1 LAERRTLQQA
11 PWPILALLTVI
22 HGPTTAMARDDG
34 STAVTVKV
42 ANPLAHA
49 RTSETIVLHLND
61 LRRLFPALD
70 PATTVVAD
78 ASGAELLSQLVDM
91 DGDEVADDLVFQ
103 NDFAPR
109 ASKTFTVQVGVRRQ
123 PRREDYRVYGR
134 FVRERHDDFAWEN
147 DRIAHRMYGPDL
159 ETWTQEPLTSS
170 GVDVWTKRVRKLIVN
185 DWYLTDDYHEDH
197 GEGADL
203 YSVGKSRGCGGLG
216 VYQNGKLALSR
227 NFTTSRVLANGPI
240 RLVFELLYAPWDGGH
255 ARVSETKRVILDAGQ
270 NFDRF
275 ESTFTTEPKSAPLTI
290 GIGIAKH
297 KGGLAESDPH
307 AGWLRTWEP
316 LKQPNGN
323 LGCAIV
329 VPGATADYQVTDTDY
344 LLVTAVPA
352 NGTLVYFAGFGWDRS
367 SDVADSAAWA
377 GLVENQRRE
386 LAAPLQI
393 AISLASPPAPSP
405 HPIGPAASLATRMV
419 ESVIARAPAVLTDQW
434 EYDTGLVL
442 KGIERVALKTKNV
455 AALAYLKRTIDG
467 LIDASGTIKGYR
479 TGEYN
484 IDQINMGRV
493 LFRLWVEAQGRDKER
508 YRKAI
513 ETLRLQMRTHP
524 RTDDGAYWHKQI
536 YPRQMWLDGVYMAS
550 PFLAEYAATFHEPA
564 LFDDVAKQIL
574 LAEEHMRDASTGL
587 LYHGWDEQKKERWA
601 DPKTG
606 RSSQFWGRAM
616 GWYAMAVV
624 DVLDWLPQDHPQ
636 RPAVLGVLQRL
647 AAAIARV
654 QDRTTGVW
662 WQVLDQPGRPGNYR
676 EASASSM
683 FVYALSKG
691 VRSGWLDKVVYGKV
705 ATRGYR
711 GLIAEFVELD
721 GNGHVNLKYVCKVA
735 GLGGNPYRDGSYAYY
750 TSAEVV
756 SNDPKGVGAFLLAA
770 VESE

>member
-1 LAERRTLQQA
+1 
-11 PWPILALLTVI
+11 
-22 HGPTTAMARDDG
+22 MAHDDG
-34 STAVTVKV
+34 AAAVTVRLV
-42 ANPLAHA
+42 NPIAHA
-49 RTSETIVLHLND
+49 RKSETVVLHLSD
-61 LRRLFPALD
+61 LRRLLPALE
-70 PATTVVAD
+70 PATTVVVD
-78 ASGAELLSQLVDM
+78 ATGAELPSQLVDM
-91 DGDEVADDLVFQ
+91 DGDAVADDIVFQ

-109 ASKTFTVQVGVRRQ
+109 ESKTFTLRAGKRRA
-123 PRREDYRVYGR
+123 PTREDYRVYGR

-159 ETWTQEPLTSS
+159 ETWVEEPLVSS

-185 DWYLTDDYHEDH
+185 DWYLTDDYHQDH

-216 VYQNGKLALSR
+216 VYQDGKLAVSR
-227 NFTTSRVLANGPI
+227 NFTGSRVLANGPI
-240 RLVFELLYAPWDGGH
+240 RLVFELTYAPWSIGG

-275 ESTFTTEPKSAPLTI
+275 ESTLAADPKGTPLVA

-329 VPGATADYQVTDTDY
+329 VPGATTEYKMTDTDH

-352 NGTLVYFAGFGWDRS
+352 GGTLVYFAGFGWDRS
-367 SDVADSAAWA
+367 SDVADAAAWA
-377 GLVENQRRE
+377 GLVESKRRE

-393 AISLASPPAPSP
+393 ALSLASPSATSP
-405 HPIGPAASLATRMV
+405 RPLVPAASPATRMV
-419 ESVIARAPAVLTDQW
+419 ESVIARAPSVLTDKW

-442 KGIERVALKTKNV
+442 KGIEQVARKTKNV
-455 AALAYLKRTIDG
+455 AAAAYIKRTIDG

-479 TGEYN
+479 SAEYN

-493 LFRLWVEAQGRDKER
+493 LFRLWAEAQGKEKER
-508 YRKAI
+508 YRTAI
-513 ETLRLQMRTHP
+513 ETLRAQMKTHP
-524 RTDDGAYWHKQI
+524 RTDEGAFWHKKI
-536 YPRQMWLDGVYMAS
+536 YPHQMWLDGVYMAS
-550 PFLAEYAATFHEPA
+550 PFLAEYAATFQEPA
-564 LFDDVAKQIL
+564 LFDEVAKQIL
-574 LAEEHMRDASTGL
+574 LAEQHMRDAKTGL

-601 DPKTG
+601 DPRTG
-606 RSSQFWGRAM
+606 RSPQFWGRAM

-647 AAAIARV
+647 ASAIARV

-662 WQVLDQPGRPGNYR
+662 WQVLDQPERPGNYR

-683 FVYALSKG
+683 FVYALSKA
-691 VRSGWLDKVVYGKV
+691 VRSGWLDKAVYAKV
-705 ATRGYR
+705 ATRGYQ
-711 GLIAEFVELD
+711 GLLSEFIEQNA
-721 GNGHVNLKYVCKVA
+721 NGHVDLKNVCKVA

-750 TSAEVV
+750 TSTEVV
-756 SNDPKGVGAFLLAA
+756 KNDPKGVGAFLLAA